1 MGYRSSTEGGYGI
14 GASTDH
20 VDASHTDR
28 IDVPDAEL
36 LFRGHFARSGP
47 DLILTGQDG
56 HRLVV
61 TGYFTTEKHPDLV
74 APNGA
79 HLTGDLVDLLA
90 GSPTPGQYA
99 QAKTTLPPDA
109 IGKVEKVVG
118 QVMLIHNGVAGP
130 LHVGDAVY
138 KTDIVETAANSSCGI
153 AFPDGTALDLVNNT
167 RMALNEY
174 NYEANSASNGALFS
188 LVEGTFAFVAGQ
200 VAHTG
205 EGLKINTPVA
215 TMGVRGTVGLFRT
228 EPTIINSNLGHVWS
242 VFLHEDIDG
251 SHHLGRIALID
262 QDPTSPTFG
271 QTFYLLDSSDYIAYL
286 EPQGGGQPPHV
297 RLEPITNSRIFE
309 NRHFF
314 NDLGKIIESYNNADP
329 QSPSTPGSG
338 DNPSDL
344 FQQQLFQ
351 DDGGKPLFN
360 FAKLGSGDQDNIF
373 SSSLPLTP
381 VMGGLL
387 PNTNITTSI
396 TTSNEPT
403 PLASTIFIWNGT
415 GAWPTALANWNSG
428 AAPNSPIDSVIIQ
441 TGTATFNLP
450 NTTISFLTID
460 PGATL
465 DVVGGQLNTAGLI
478 DNGTINVDG
487 DPPALVVTGPASIGS
502 GGTLTAQDGSAT
514 FTSGS
519 LLNAGALTADRGGSV
534 LINESGINSAIIR
547 AIDGGL
553 VTIENG
559 TIVNSVSDSHGNI
572 TDGKVFVGDR
582 SQLVLDN
589 ASIMQGIVH
598 VGCGGE
604 IETISGTNNTI
615 NTANGPTHNT
625 TVPSLIIDEGGS
637 VVVNDNSSLVLAS
650 PYNIENNG
658 TIELKS
664 TGHATILYFSQPN
677 AVLAGDGNIVL
688 DGSSGSQDIIAGLP
702 GQGFATN
709 LDNQG
714 NTIEGAGAIGQN
726 DHALSVTNDGC
737 SVIDANL
744 NGQTLFI
751 ETGNTFTNN
760 ALMEATNGGI
770 LDVLDHVAGK
780 GSVAISGG
788 GIAVFAGAFSQD
800 VAFSGAGTLELAY
813 SLRGAYCGTITGF
826 GAGDTL
832 ILADLAFSQCEYAVW
847 CNNILTIYDGET
859 TETIKLVG
867 NYSKN
872 SFAIVDDGGKTEV
885 VFVGDEWIGPSSGD
899 RTGTWTTGADWNLG
913 VPTSKLN
920 AIVDL
925 PGAYTITTSSDQVA
939 NSLAITDTDA
949 TLTGCGSLTLGTL
962 ENHGTIKTTDE
973 HTLVINIKNGGTN
986 SGTIKADGGTIAI
999 YSSYV
1004 DNKDGLITAL
1014 GCAAAIVLA
1023 DTTVAGGTIEAR
1035 HDGVVDLDHAPI
1047 IGSTIETS
1055 CGGFVQ
1061 TVCGNST
1068 LQDATIACGSD
1079 VLVNCGTSLTLVGGI
1094 HDWGAIVVG
1103 PPQFEGDPD
1112 LIIKGDVTLDGSGS
1126 VVLNGANDSIVAAY
1140 EGGKL
1145 TNDSN
1150 IVGAG
1155 HVGNGDGNLWL
1166 FNENCGTIDA
1176 NSCQQA
1182 LTLDTG
1188 CNPITNAGTLAADNG
1203 GRLDVESSVINN
1215 TGGSIKVSDGGFAD
1229 FEKSVT
1235 GGTAVIQGG
1244 TLKFDAASSVD
1255 VTFDN
1260 NGGHYG
1266 ELILGDVKGFS
1277 GTIFGF
1283 NGQGSECPTLLTSD
1297 EIDLR
1302 CVRQGNV
1309 CFSEGADGDAIIT
1322 VKDARTV
1329 LATITIDNFD
1339 FRNLEKASD
1348 GQGGTIIFD
1357 PPASA
1362 NANPPSVSI
1371 GGAGND
1377 TFVFHPGEG
1386 SQTVNSFDPQ
1396 HDTIELDQFANI
1408 HNVQELAAA
1417 ITPDMHGNAVLEL
1430 GHGDSIAIP
1439 GVSATCLQQNL
1450 QSLVHLH
1457 A

>member
-450 NTTISFLTID
+450 NTTISSLTVD
-460 PGATL
+460 PSAAL
-465 DVVGGQLNTAGLI
+465 DIVGGQLNTGGLI
-478 DNGTINVDG
+478 DNGTISVDG
-487 DPPALVVTGPASIGS
+487 DPPALVVAGPAIMGS
-502 GGTLTAQDGSAT
+502 GGTFTVQDGSVS
-514 FTSGS
+514 FTNGS
-519 LLNAGALTADRGGSV
+519 LLNAGTLTADLDGSV
-534 LINESGINSAIIR
+534 LINESGINSGIIR
-547 AIDGGL
+547 AIDGGV

-559 TIVNSVSDSHGNI
+559 T
-572 TDGKVFVGDR
+572 
-582 SQLVLDN
+582 
-589 ASIMQGIVH
+589 
-598 VGCGGE
+598 
-604 IETISGTNNTI
+604 
-615 NTANGPTHNT
+615 
-625 TVPSLIIDEGGS
+625 TV
-637 VVVNDNSSLVLAS
+637 
-650 PYNIENNG
+650 
-658 TIELKS
+658 
-664 TGHATILYFSQPN
+664 
-677 AVLAGDGNIVL
+677 
-688 DGSSGSQDIIAGLP
+688 
-702 GQGFATN
+702 
-709 LDNQG
+709 
-714 NTIEGAGAIGQN
+714 
-726 DHALSVTNDGC
+726 
-737 SVIDANL
+737 
-744 NGQTLFI
+744 
-751 ETGNTFTNN
+751 
-760 ALMEATNGGI
+760 
-770 LDVLDHVAGK
+770 
-780 GSVAISGG
+780 
-788 GIAVFAGAFSQD
+788 
-800 VAFSGAGTLELAY
+800 
-813 SLRGAYCGTITGF
+813 
-826 GAGDTL
+826 
-832 ILADLAFSQCEYAVW
+832 
-847 CNNILTIYDGET
+847 
-859 TETIKLVG
+859 
-867 NYSKN
+867 
-872 SFAIVDDGGKTEV
+872 
-885 VFVGDEWIGPSSGD
+885 
-899 RTGTWTTGADWNLG
+899 
-913 VPTSKLN
+913 
-920 AIVDL
+920 
-925 PGAYTITTSSDQVA
+925 
-939 NSLAITDTDA
+939 
-949 TLTGCGSLTLGTL
+949 
-962 ENHGTIKTTDE
+962 
-973 HTLVINIKNGGTN
+973 N
-986 SGTIKADGGTIAI
+986 SGTIKADGGTIAL

-1014 GCAAAIVLA
+1014 GCAALIVLA
-1023 DTTVAGGTIEAR
+1023 DTAVAGGTIEAR
-1035 HDGVVDLDHAPI
+1035 HDGVVDLDHATI

-1079 VLVNCGTSLTLVGGI
+1079 VLVNCGTSLTLVGDI

-1103 PPQFEGDPD
+1103 PPQSQGDPD
-1112 LIIKGDVTLDGSGS
+1112 LIIKGDVKLDGSGS
-1126 VVLNGANDSIVAAY
+1126 VVLNGANDSIVASH
-1140 EGGKL
+1140 EGSTL

-1155 HVGNGDGNLWL
+1155 HVGNGDGSLWL
-1166 FNENCGTIDA
+1166 VNENCGTIDA
-1176 NSCQQA
+1176 NSCEQA

-1188 CNPITNAGTLAADNG
+1188 CNQITNAGTLAADNG
-1203 GRLDVESSVINN
+1203 GRLEVDSSVNN
-1215 TGGSIKVSDGGFAD
+1215 TCGSIKVSDGGFAD

-1235 GGTAVIQGG
+1235 GGTAVVQGG
-1244 TLKFDAASSVD
+1244 ELKFDAASSVD
-1255 VTFDN
+1255 VRFDN
-1260 NGGHYG
+1260 SGGHYG
-1266 ELILGDVKGFS
+1266 ELILGDAKGFS

-1283 NGQGSECPTLLTSD
+1283 NGQESECPSLLTSD
-1297 EIDLR
+1297 EIDLLGIAA
-1302 CVRQGNV
+1302 CNV
-1309 CFSEGADGDAIIT
+1309 CFSEDANGNAIIT
-1322 VKDARTV
+1322 IKN
-1329 LATITIDNFD
+1329 LGTITIDNFD
-1339 FRNLEKASD
+1339 FSNLEKASD
-1348 GQGGTIIFD
+1348 GHGGTIIFD
-1357 PPASA
+1357 SPAAASTS
-1362 NANPPSVSI
+1362 PSVSI

-1377 TFVFHPGEG
+1377 TFVFHPGGG
-1386 SQTVNSFDPQ
+1386 SQTVNNFDPQ

-1439 GVSATCLQQNL
+1439 GVSATYLQHNL

>member
-1 MGYRSSTEGGYGI
+1 MSHRSSTEGGYAI
-14 GASTDH
+14 GASTDQ
-20 VDASHTDR
+20 VDASHADR
-28 IDVPDAEL
+28 IDIPDAEL

-61 TGYFTTEKHPDLV
+61 TGYFASEKHPDLV

-79 HLTGDLVDLLA
+79 HLSGNLVDLLA

-99 QAKTTLPPDA
+99 QAKTTLPPEA
-109 IGKVEKVVG
+109 VGKVEKVVG
-118 QVMLIHNGVAGP
+118 QVTLIHNGVAGP

-138 KTDIVETAANSSCGI
+138 KADVIQTGANSTCGI
-153 AFPDGTALDLVNNT
+153 GFPDGTALDLVNNT

-174 NYEANSASNGALFS
+174 NYEANSASNGAIFS

-215 TMGVRGTVGLFRT
+215 TMGVRGTVALFRS
-228 EPTIINSNLGHVWS
+228 EPTVVNSNLGHVWS

-314 NDLGKIIESYNNADP
+314 DDLGKIIESYNNADP

-351 DDGGKPLFN
+351 DGGGNPLFN
-360 FAKLGSGDQDNIF
+360 FGKLGSGDQDNIF
-373 SSSLPLTP
+373 SSSLPLIP

-387 PNTNITTSI
+387 QN
-396 TTSNEPT
+396 TSNEPT
-403 PLASTIFIWNGT
+403 PIASTIFIWNGT

-428 AAPNSPIDSVIIQ
+428 AAPDSSIDSVIIQ

-465 DVVGGQLNTAGLI
+465 DIIGGQLNTGGLI
-478 DNGTINVDG
+478 DNGTISVDG
-487 DPPALVVTGPASIGS
+487 DPPALAVTGPATIGS
-502 GGTLTAQDGSAT
+502 GGTLTVHDGSLT
-514 FTSGS
+514 YTNGS
-519 LLNAGALTADRGGSV
+519 LLNAGALTVDLGGSV
-534 LINESGINSAIIR
+534 LINESGINSGIIR
-547 AIDGGL
+547 AIDGGI

-559 TIVNSVSDSHGNI
+559 TIVNSVTDGHDNI
-572 TDGKVFVGDR
+572 TDGTIFVGSA
-582 SQLVLDN
+582 SQVVLDN

-598 VGCGGE
+598 IGCGGE
-604 IETISGTNNTI
+604 IETASGTNNTI

-625 TVPSLIIDEGGS
+625 TVPSLIIDRDGS
-637 VVVNDNSSLVLAS
+637 VVVNDNSSLALAS
-650 PYNIENNG
+650 PYDIENNG

-664 TGHATILYFSQPN
+664 TGHAAILYFNQPDPI
-677 AVLAGDGNIVL
+677 LAGDGKIVL
-688 DGSSGSQDIIAGLP
+688 DGGNGSQDIIAGLT
-702 GQGFATN
+702 GQGFDTVN

-714 NTIEGAGAIGQN
+714 NTIEGAGAIGR
-726 DHALSVTNDGC
+726 DDGALTFTNDGC

-744 NGQTLFI
+744 SGQTLFI

-760 ALMEATNGGI
+760 ALMEATNRGI
-770 LDVLDHVAGK
+770 LDVLDKVAGC
-780 GSVAISGG
+780 GSVKIFDGGTAIF
-788 GIAVFAGAFSQD
+788 VQAFYQD
-800 VAFSGAGTLELAY
+800 VAFAGAGTVEFD
-813 SLRGAYCGTITGF
+813 GAYGGTISGF

-832 ILADLAFSQCEYAVW
+832 ILEDLAFSQCEYAVW

-859 TETIKLVG
+859 VETIKLVG

-885 VFVGDEWIGPSSGD
+885 VFVGDEWIGPSSED
-899 RTGTWTTGADWNLG
+899 RTGAWTTDADWNLG

-925 PGAYTITTSSDQVA
+925 PGAYTITTSGDQVA

-949 TLTGCGSLTLGTL
+949 TLTGYDSLTLGTL

-973 HTLVINIKNGGTN
+973 HTLVIDIKNGGTN
-986 SGTIKADGGTIAI
+986 SGTIKADGGSIAI

-1004 DNKDGLITAL
+1004 DNKDGVITAL
-1014 GCAAAIVLA
+1014 GSAAAILLA
-1023 DTTVAGGTIEAR
+1023 DTTVVSGTIEAR
-1035 HDGVVDLDHAPI
+1035 HDGVVNLDHATI

-1068 LQDATIACGSD
+1068 LQEATIACGSD
-1079 VLVNCGTSLTLVGGI
+1079 VLVNCGTSLTLVGDI
-1094 HDWGAIVVG
+1094 HDWGAIFVG
-1103 PPQFEGDPD
+1103 LPQFEGDPD
-1112 LIIKGDVTLDGSGS
+1112 LVIKGVVTLDGSGS
-1126 VVLNGANDSIVAAY
+1126 VVLNGTNDSIVASY
-1140 EGGKL
+1140 EGSTL

-1150 IVGAG
+1150 IDGAG
-1155 HVGNGDGNLWL
+1155 HIGNGDGNLRVV
-1166 FNENCGTIDA
+1166 NENCGTIDA
-1176 NSCQQA
+1176 NSCEQA

-1188 CNPITNAGTLAADNG
+1188 CNQITNAGTLAADNG
-1203 GRLDVESSVINN
+1203 GRLEVESSVDN
-1215 TGGSIKVSDGGFAD
+1215 TCGSIKVSDGGFAD

-1235 GGTAVIQGG
+1235 GGTAVVQSSE
-1244 TLKFDAASSVD
+1244 LKFDAASSVD
-1255 VTFDN
+1255 VRFDN
-1260 NGGHYG
+1260 SGGHYG
-1266 ELILGDVKGFS
+1266 ELILGDVTGFS

-1283 NGQGSECPTLLTSD
+1283 CGQESECPSLLTSD
-1297 EIDLR
+1297 QIDLLGVAV
-1302 CVRQGNV
+1302 CDV
-1309 CFSEGADGDAIIT
+1309 CFSEDGGNAIIT
-1322 VKDARTV
+1322 IKTDGH
-1329 LATITIDNFD
+1329 TITIDNFD
-1339 FRNLEKASD
+1339 FSNLEKASD
-1348 GQGGTIIFD
+1348 GHGGTIIFD
-1357 PPASA
+1357 PPAAS
-1362 NANPPSVSI
+1362 PSVSI
-1371 GGAGND
+1371 AGAGND

-1386 SQTVNSFDPQ
+1386 SQTVNNFDPQ

-1439 GVSATCLQQNL
+1439 GVSATFLQQNL

>member
-1 MGYRSSTEGGYGI
+1 MSYRSSTEGGYGI
-14 GASTDH
+14 GVSTDH
-20 VDASHTDR
+20 VDASHADR
-28 IDVPDAEL
+28 IDISDAEL

-61 TGYFTTEKHPDLV
+61 TGYFGTEKHPDLV
-74 APNGA
+74 ASNGA

-99 QAKTTLPPDA
+99 QAKTTLPPEA

-118 QVMLIHNGVAGP
+118 QVTLIHNGVAAP

-153 AFPDGTALDLVNNT
+153 AFPDGTAIDVVNNT

-174 NYEANSASNGALFS
+174 NYEANSASNGAVFS

-215 TMGVRGTVGLFRT
+215 TMGVRGTVGLFRS
-228 EPTIINSNLGHVWS
+228 EPTVVNSNLGHVWS

-262 QDPTSPTFG
+262 QDPTSLTFG

-286 EPQGGGQPPHV
+286 EPQGGGRPPHV
-297 RLEPITNSRIFE
+297 RLEPNTNAKAFE

-314 NDLGKIIESYNNADP
+314 DDLGKIIESYNNADP

-351 DDGGKPLFN
+351 DDGGQPLFN
-360 FAKLGSGDQDNIF
+360 FAKLGSGDSDNTF

-387 PNTNITTSI
+387 PNTNT
-396 TTSNEPT
+396 TTSNE
-403 PLASTIFIWNGT
+403 LSTVFIWNGT
-415 GAWPTALANWNSG
+415 GVWPTALANWNSG
-428 AAPNSPIDSVIIQ
+428 AAPNSPIDSVVIQ
-441 TGTATFNLP
+441 TGTATFNLS

-460 PGATL
+460 PGAAL
-465 DVVGGQLNTAGLI
+465 NVVGGQLHTGGLV

-502 GGTLTAQDGSAT
+502 GGTFTAQDGSVT
-514 FTSGS
+514 FTNGS
-519 LLNAGALTADRGGSV
+519 LLNAGTLAADLGGSV
-534 LINESGINSAIIR
+534 LINESGINSGIIR
-547 AIDGGL
+547 AIDGGV

-572 TDGKVFVGDR
+572 TEGTAYVGD
-582 SQLVLDN
+582 SSKLVLDN
-589 ASIMQGIVH
+589 GSILRGIVH

-604 IETISGTNNTI
+604 IETVSGTNNTI
-615 NTANGPTHNT
+615 NTGNGPTHNT
-625 TVPSLIIDEGGS
+625 TVSSLIIDEGGS
-637 VVVNDNSSLVLAS
+637 IVVNDNSSLALAS
-650 PYNIENNG
+650 PCNIENNG
-658 TIELKS
+658 TIDL
-664 TGHATILYFSQPN
+664 
-677 AVLAGDGNIVL
+677 
-688 DGSSGSQDIIAGLP
+688 
-702 GQGFATN
+702 
-709 LDNQG
+709 
-714 NTIEGAGAIGQN
+714 
-726 DHALSVTNDGC
+726 
-737 SVIDANL
+737 
-744 NGQTLFI
+744 
-751 ETGNTFTNN
+751 
-760 ALMEATNGGI
+760 NGGI
-770 LDVLDHVAGK
+770 LHVLGNVAGE

-788 GIAVFAGAFSQD
+788 GSAAFAAAFSQD
-800 VAFSGAGTLELAY
+800 VAFPGPGTLELAH
-813 SLRGAYCGTITGF
+813 SLGGAYCATITGF
-826 GAGDTL
+826 GGGDAL
-832 ILADLAFSQCEYAVW
+832 ILDDLAFSQCEYAIW

-859 TETIKLVG
+859 IETIKLAG
-867 NYSKN
+867 NYGRD
-872 SFAIVDDGGKTEV
+872 SFAVVDDGGKTEV
-885 VFVGDEWIGPSSGD
+885 VFVGDEWSGPSSED
-899 RTGTWTTGADWNLG
+899 RTGTWTTDANWSLG

-920 AIVDL
+920 AIIDL
-925 PGAYTITTSSDQVA
+925 PGAYTITTSGDQAA

-973 HTLVINIKNGGTN
+973 HTLVININNGGTN

-1023 DTTVAGGTIEAR
+1023 DTTVASGTIEAR
-1035 HDGVVDLDHAPI
+1035 HDGVVDLDHATM

-1068 LQDATIACGSD
+1068 FQDVTIACGSD
-1079 VLVNCGTSLTLVGGI
+1079 VLVNGGTSLTLVGDI

-1103 PPQFEGDPD
+1103 RPQFEGDPD
-1112 LIIKGDVTLDGSGS
+1112 LVIKGDVTLDGSGS
-1126 VVLNGANDSIVAAY
+1126 VVLNGADDSIVASH
-1140 EGGKL
+1140 EGSTL
-1145 TNDSN
+1145 TNDSD
-1150 IVGAG
+1150 IAGAG
-1155 HVGNGDGNLWL
+1155 HVGDGDGNLWL
-1166 FNENCGTIDA
+1166 VNENCGTIDA
-1176 NSCQQA
+1176 NSCEQA

-1188 CNPITNAGTLAADNG
+1188 CNQITNAGTLAADNA
-1203 GRLDVESSVINN
+1203 GRLEVESSVNN
-1215 TGGSIKVSDGGFAD
+1215 TCGSIKVSAGGFAD

-1235 GGTAVIQGG
+1235 GGTALVQGG
-1244 TLKFDAASSVD
+1244 ELKFDAASSVD
-1255 VTFDN
+1255 VTFDKS
-1260 NGGHYG
+1260 GGHYG

-1283 NGQGSECPTLLTSD
+1283 NGQESECPSLLTSD
-1297 EIDLR
+1297 EIHLLGVAVCD
-1302 CVRQGNV
+1302 V
-1309 CFSEGADGDAIIT
+1309 CFSEDSGNAIIT
-1322 VKDARTV
+1322 IKTDGH
-1329 LATITIDNFD
+1329 TITIDSFD
-1339 FRNLEKASD
+1339 FSNLEKASD
-1348 GQGGTIIFD
+1348 GHGGTIIFD
-1357 PPASA
+1357 APASA
-1362 NANPPSVSI
+1362 NTNPPSVSI
-1371 GGAGND
+1371 GGVSND

-1386 SQTVNSFDPQ
+1386 SQTVNNFNPQ
-1396 HDTIELDQFANI
+1396 HDAIELDQFANI
-1408 HNVQELAAA
+1408 HSVQELAAA
-1417 ITPDMHGNAVLEL
+1417 ITPDVHGNAVLEL
-1430 GHGDSIAIP
+1430 GHGDSIVMP
-1439 GVSATCLQQNL
+1439 GVSATYLQQNL